1 LKGRSEFAVSAAVV
15 VLLALG
21 PVLSPYI
28 HLDVSIMSEVLAY
41 TIAAMSV
48 NLLLGYTGLPAF
60 GNAAFF
66 GLGAYGA
73 GLSIQNWHVHLLE
86 ALLIGV
92 LTSFI
97 GALLIGPFLLRR
109 RGIYFGLLAIAFGQ
123 VFYFIAYRF
132 TDLTG
137 GEDGMNFSRPY
148 LGLPGWHAT
157 LDGTGFYYFTLAI
170 FAAAVLGFA
179 LLVRSPFGRTLVA
192 IRQNELRVRY
202 LGLNSDRFI
211 FVALLV
217 SATLAGLGGALFG
230 MLLNFAYPLLLDWH
244 LSGDFVLISIL
255 GGSGTLWGPLVGSA
269 IYVVGKDI
277 ISTITPLWQIFLG
290 AIFVACVLLFPK
302 GILGSIAGLVASRRA
317 TPPDIHE
324 AERDAAVPPQLA
336 AERHG

>member
-1 LKGRSEFAVSAAVV
+1 MKGRTELAVSAAVI

-41 TIAAMSV
+41 AIAAMSV

-73 GLSIQNWHVHLLE
+73 GLSIQDWHVHFLE
-86 ALLIGV
+86 ALFLGV
-92 LTSFI
+92 LTSFL

-123 VFYFIAYRF
+123 VFYFVAYRF

-137 GEDGMNFSRPY
+137 GEDGMNFPRPY
-148 LGLPGWHAT
+148 LGLPGWHLT
-157 LDGTGFYYFTLAI
+157 LNGTGFYYFTLVV
-170 FAAAVLGFA
+170 FALIVLAFA
-179 LLVRSPFGRTLVA
+179 LLTRSPFGRTLAA

-217 SATLAGLGGALFG
+217 SATLAGLGGAIFG

-255 GGSGTLWGPLVGSA
+255 GGSGTLWGPLVGAA

-302 GILGSIAGLVASRRA
+302 GILGSIAALAGASRPA
-317 TPPDIHE
+317 PPDLQE
-324 AERDAAVPPQLA
+324 AERDASLPAQL

>member
-1 LKGRSEFAVSAAVV
+1 MKGRIELAVSAAVI

-41 TIAAMSV
+41 AIAAMSV

-73 GLSIQNWHVHLLE
+73 GLSIQDWHVHFLE
-86 ALLIGV
+86 ALFLGV
-92 LTSFI
+92 LTSFL

-123 VFYFIAYRF
+123 VFYFVAYRF

-137 GEDGMNFSRPY
+137 GEDGMNFPRPY
-148 LGLPGWHAT
+148 LGLPGWHLT
-157 LDGTGFYYFTLAI
+157 LNGTGFYYFTLVV
-170 FAAAVLGFA
+170 FALIVLAFA
-179 LLVRSPFGRTLVA
+179 LLTRSPFGRTLAA

-217 SATLAGLGGALFG
+217 SATLAGLGGAIFG

-255 GGSGTLWGPLVGSA
+255 GGSGTLWGPLVGAA

-302 GILGSIAGLVASRRA
+302 GILGSIAALAGASRPA
-317 TPPDIHE
+317 PPDLQE
-324 AERDAAVPPQLA
+324 AERDASLPAQL

>member
-1 LKGRSEFAVSAAVV
+1 VKGRTELAVSAAVI

-41 TIAAMSV
+41 AIAAMSV

-73 GLSIQNWHVHLLE
+73 GLSIQDWHVHFLE
-86 ALLIGV
+86 ALFLGV
-92 LTSFI
+92 LTSFL

-123 VFYFIAYRF
+123 VFYFVAYRF

-137 GEDGMNFSRPY
+137 GEDGMNFPRPY
-148 LGLPGWHAT
+148 LGLPGWHLT
-157 LDGTGFYYFTLAI
+157 LNGTGFYYFTLVV
-170 FAAAVLGFA
+170 FALIVLAFA
-179 LLVRSPFGRTLVA
+179 LLTRSPFGRTLAA

-217 SATLAGLGGALFG
+217 SATLAGLGGAIFG

-255 GGSGTLWGPLVGSA
+255 GGSGTLWGPLVGAA

-302 GILGSIAGLVASRRA
+302 GILGSIAALAGASRPA
-317 TPPDIHE
+317 PPDLQE
-324 AERDAAVPPQLA
+324 AERDASLPAQL